1 LAGVERVWRERADAM
16 LVVSDQMWAVGKAQE
31 ALNEVVRFA
40 ELAAHA
46 YERVGRTTDF
56 GRFATARIQDIAGNA
71 VLTTAVVSHISA
83 GVGEDMDVMA
93 LLRVCQRLGV
103 NL

>member
-1 LAGVERVWRERADAM
+1 MATKGEIRWLERQPLNVQLAGVERVW
-16 LVVSDQMWAVGKAQE
+16 
-31 ALNEVVRFA
+31 
-40 ELAAHA
+40 
-46 YERVGRTTDF
+46 
-56 GRFATARIQDIAGNA
+56 RFATARIQDIAGNA